1 MSVSGIG
8 SSLTTLERLLEQA
21 RHTSTKKSASAAT
34 TVDETSSGSFAAALQ
49 GASQTGTVA
58 SAAADTTSLRSKVDA
73 AVKAAI
79 ENFDTST
86 GSVSDLLATIR
97 KTVDET
103 LKANG
108 VEPRSAQGP
117 PSGPPP
123 GPPPSGPPPSGG
135 AKGSTQEDALA
146 ELLGTASTDE
156 TSTTAAED
164 LKQALLDLLAGKT
177 DSASASAATTS
188 TGSTDLASILKSAF
202 AAMPNGSQ
210 VDLKA

>member
-97 KTVDET
+97 KTVDEP

-108 VEPRSAQGP
+108 VEPRSAQGQ
-117 PSGPPP
+117 PS

-135 AKGSTQEDALA
+135 AKGSSQEDALA

-177 DSASASAATTS
+177 DSASTSAATTS
-188 TGSTDLASILKSAF
+188 TGSTDFESILKSAF